1 MPRRQAALALL
12 LLVAL
17 LLAFLGGSTV
27 AYVNRLQSR
36 AVLAVADTQ
45 LPKVLAADLAR
56 SAPATHLKRRVQALV
71 DTRSAAARQLGL
83 RRLAVRDADGLLLAR
98 TGYYDALQLN
108 GALGRLI
115 GEALYRLTA
124 TRGKVLIRD
133 GDGRMLGSA
142 EFELD
147 PGSAA
152 AIRDEAV
159 SRLRATGYALLLLAV
174 MLLPLGWW
182 LLRRQ
187 ARSPDWMQ
195 RADPQAPN
203 APRAMVDAVTAA
215 ELFRERAGSVMDSMR
230 YGLVTA
236 DREGRIRYLNVTA
249 EHLTGWNNSAAR
261 GRMVYSVFH
270 LVDADDTP
278 LQSAL
283 ELALQRNGDVPAQTA
298 WLRAR
303 DGVRRPVELMACLIR
318 NRDNS
323 VNGVAM
329 ICRDATQQTAELEHL
344 RREARLSQAVVDH
357 LEEGVLITDPSGVV
371 RFANARAEQMFA
383 YARDELQGFTI
394 TKLMPVPF
402 LNTPGIRLT
411 DFISGISPGNAA
423 RHAAGLPRVV
433 GWRKDATTFPVEL
446 WVQPLQVDQSSGLV
460 VIVRDIS
467 ERLRGENLAS
477 RLGRLLDA
485 AVEEIYIFDAQTLA
499 LLEVN
504 RGARRNLGYHPE
516 AVLRMTPLDISEEL
530 EESVFRQYLLQ
541 LRGGEQEHV
550 VYRCRHRRADG
561 SSYPVE
567 VRLNFSRDEEPPV
580 FMAIAVDI
588 SDRVRSEQRLQ
599 QLAHYDALTGLPNR
613 LMLQDRLQQAWLATQ
628 QRGARPLGVLFL
640 DLDRFKEINDRHGH
654 EVGDLVLKATA
665 DRLRAALRESDTVA
679 RLSGDE
685 FVIIAPG
692 LRSVEDA
699 AQLAQK
705 LLDRF
710 AHPLDI
716 PGHHI
721 VIRLSIGVTL
731 YPLDESDADG
741 LLRHADTAMYEAKQ
755 AGRGCYR
762 LFTAEI
768 DADRRR
774 RLDLE
779 REIHAAV
786 ALNQLHL
793 LMTPVLDTEEGS
805 VKAILASLYW
815 QHPRFGRIEYS
826 ELLRAA
832 ARAGLIGDL
841 ELWQITHACE
851 HHLSAL
857 RRGLPALPFII
868 DVSGWQLRGNE
879 FARHVTELM
888 QRYEVPADRLILAV
902 NPDGLLDAA
911 SLSPQAKH
919 LLGTGV
925 RLALRDFSLPL
936 PDAAEPPIHLLLASS
951 SFTDAQQIAAAVE
964 ASQARGLPLVATQID
979 APQRALWQQAG
990 CRWFGDGDPGAL
1002 EAEQAISWIA
1012 GREVR
1017 PL

>member
-1 MPRRQAALALL
+1 MPRRQAAIALL
-12 LLVAL
+12 LLFAL
-17 LLAFLGGSTV
+17 LLILLGGSSA
-27 AYVNRLQSR
+27 AYAARLQAR
-36 AVLAVADTQ
+36 AAMAIADAEIPRLLAV
-45 LPKVLAADLAR
+45 DLAHATP
-56 SAPATHLKRRVQALV
+56 APRLRQSVRALV
-71 DTRSAAARQLGL
+71 AAGAPAARQLGL

-98 TGYYDALQLN
+98 SGRYDDLQLS
-108 GALGRLI
+108 GPLGRLV
-115 GEALYRLTA
+115 EDALYRLSA
-124 TRGKVLIRD
+124 ARGAVLIRD
-133 GDGRMLGSA
+133 ADGRMLGSA
-142 EFELD
+142 EFDLD
-147 PGSAA
+147 AGAAA
-152 AIRDEAV
+152 AIHDEALA
-159 SRLRATGYALLLLAV
+159 RLRATGYALLLLAAL
-174 MLLPLGWW
+174 LLPVWWW

-187 ARSPDWMQ
+187 ARSPDWML
-195 RADPQAPN
+195 RADPQAAN

-215 ELFRERAGSVMDSMR
+215 ELFRERAGTVMDSMN

-236 DREGRIRYLNVTA
+236 DRDGRIRYLNTTA
-249 EHLTGWNNSAAR
+249 ERLTGWSNAAGR

-270 LVDADDTP
+270 LVDARDAP

-283 ELALQRNGDVPAQTA
+283 ELALQQNGDVPAQHA
-298 WLRAR
+298 WLRSR
-303 DGVRRPVELMACLIR
+303 DGTRRPVELMACLIR
-318 NRDNS
+318 SRDNGIG
-323 VNGVAM
+323 GVAM
-329 ICRDATQQTAELEHL
+329 ICRDATRQTAELDHL

-357 LEEGVLITDPSGVV
+357 LEEGVLMTDPSGVV

-383 YARDELQGFTI
+383 YARDELQGFTV

-402 LNTPGIRLT
+402 LNTPSVRLA
-411 DFISGISPGNAA
+411 DYIAGAGA
-423 RHAAGLPRVV
+423 RHTATLPKVV

-446 WVQPLQVDQSSGLV
+446 WVQPLQVDQSAGLV

-485 AVEEIYIFDAQTLA
+485 AVEEVYIFDAQTLA

-504 RGARRNLGYHPE
+504 RGARRNLGYRAE
-516 AVLRMTPLDISEEL
+516 ALLRMTPLDISEEL
-530 EESVFRQYLLQ
+530 EEGVFRHYLLQ

-588 SDRVRSEQRLQ
+588 SDRVEVEQRLQ

-613 LMLQDRLQQAWLATQ
+613 VMLQDRLRQAWLAAR
-628 QRGARPLGVLFL
+628 QRGARLLGVLFL
-640 DLDRFKEINDRHGH
+640 DLDRFKDINDRHGH

-679 RLSGDE
+679 RLAGDE

-692 LRSVEDA
+692 LRSAEDA

-716 PGHHI
+716 PGHRI
-721 VIRLSIGVTL
+721 VTRLSIGVTL

-762 LFTAEI
+762 LFTTEI
-768 DADRRR
+768 DDDRRR

-793 LMTPVLDTEEGS
+793 LMTPVLDVDGGA

-815 QHPRFGRIEYS
+815 QHPRFGRIEHD

-851 HHLSAL
+851 HHLSAQ

-868 DVSGWQLRGNE
+868 DVSGWQLRGGE
-879 FARHVTELM
+879 FARHVAELM
-888 QRYEVPADRLILAV
+888 QRYEVPPDRLILAL

-911 SLSPQAKH
+911 ELHPRAQQ
-919 LLGTGV
+919 LLETGV
-925 RLALRDFSLPL
+925 RLALRDFNLPL
-936 PDAAEPPIHLLLASS
+936 PDAAQPPIHLLLASAAFS
-951 SFTDAQQIAAAVE
+951 DAAQIGAAVDAAQQ
-964 ASQARGLPLVATQID
+964 RRLPLVATQI
-979 APQRALWQQAG
+979 AASQRALWRSAG
-990 CRWFGDGDPGAL
+990 CRWFGDGDPGPL
-1002 EAEQAISWIA
+1002 DAEQAISWIA
-1012 GREVR
+1012 GRDVQ